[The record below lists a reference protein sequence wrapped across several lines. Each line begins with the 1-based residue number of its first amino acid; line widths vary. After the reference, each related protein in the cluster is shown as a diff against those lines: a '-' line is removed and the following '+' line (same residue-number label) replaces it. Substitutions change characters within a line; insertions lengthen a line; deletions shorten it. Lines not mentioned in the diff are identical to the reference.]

1 MKSKGVWNSGFT
13 VVEEGNEM
21 VWNLVM
27 DQHIF
32 FLSKQCA
39 VAAQA
44 TTEPSCQPPGFKR
57 PAGGCITW
65 RCWFSGQPRIAA

>member
-44 TTEPSCQPPGFKR
+44 TTEPSFQPPGFED
-57 PAGGCITW
+57 
-65 RCWFSGQPRIAA
+65 QPEDASHGDAVLWTT